1 MRFLTWLHIH
11 TLFALLIKKNPLKMG
26 IQGPN
31 LYMFLWY
38 PKSKL
43 FLKSFS
49 RNLKSQK
56 ICMPKKMMP
65 KSQVKNKTP
74 FPQYPFLAIF

>member
-1 MRFLTWLHIH
+1 
-11 TLFALLIKKNPLKMG
+11 
-26 IQGPN
+26 
-31 LYMFLWY
+31 MFLWY

-65 KSQVKNKTP
+65 KSQAKNKTP